1 MLIKHIVEYLA
12 YVGKLCFE
20 DPWLVI
26 MVAVGALLV
35 AVVCQGLIV
44 KSLEEDIQ
52 ELQERMLEMCLEM
65 TDEEGDET

>member
-1 MLIKHIVEYLA
+1 MIKHIVEYLA

-26 MVAVGALLV
+26 MVAVAALLV

-52 ELQERMLEMCLEM
+52 ELQERMLEMGLEV